1 MRASLKALRQRESP
15 AKCCN
20 TQLDLFNHSVLAH
33 DATDSTSLCLKY
45 AESARCTME
54 ARQNRGLE
62 IATTQPITSEGGVW
76 IVPSQTSSKKYTVN
90 LHIQTCTCLDYEKNG
105 LKCKHLYAVENM
117 LLLESGATLPAP
129 EKIKK
134 PTYKQE
140 WHAYNLAQTNEKAK
154 FQELLYQLCSGI
166 EEPLQHMGRPR
177 VPVADRIFAATFKT
191 YSLLSGRR
199 FSSDLM
205 EAKRRGYVE
214 RMPTYSAIYRYLES
228 EELTPYLRQ
237 LIIESSLPLKN
248 IERDFAVDSSG
259 FSTGIYQKW
268 VDAKWGNPRA
278 DVKTKINK
286 QEWVK
291 VHVMCGCTTNIVTS
305 VEITDGHAGDSP
317 RFRPLVET
325 TSENFVMN
333 SVCADKAYS
342 SNKNLQL
349 VVSKAAQPFI
359 AFKLN
364 AKADKR
370 NSSVWNRLYHYFMY
384 NQDEFM
390 RRYHRRSNV
399 ETTFSMIKAKFG
411 ERLRSKTETAQ
422 KNEVLCKILAH
433 NLCCVIQSM
442 YELGIEP
449 NFQEG
454 LS

>member
-1 MRASLKALRQRESP
+1 M
-15 AKCCN
+15 N
-20 TQLDLFNHSVLAH
+20 
-33 DATDSTSLCLKY
+33 
-45 AESARCTME
+45 
-54 ARQNRGLE
+54 ARQNKGLE
-62 IATTQPITSEGGVW
+62 IATQHEITREGNAWV
-76 IVPSQTSSKKYTVN
+76 VPSQTSSKKYTVN
-90 LHIQTCTCLDYEKNG
+90 LFLQTCTCADFDSHRI
-105 LKCKHLYAVENM
+105 KCKHIHAAEATLAK
-117 LLLESGATLPAP
+117 ESGATLPTP

-154 FQELLYQLCSGI
+154 FQELLYELCRNL

-199 FSSDLM
+199 FTSDLQ
-205 EAKRRGYVE
+205 EATRRGYVE

-237 LIIESSLPLKN
+237 LIIESSLPLKS
-248 IERDFAVDSSG
+248 IEYDFAVDSSG
-259 FSTGIYQKW
+259 FSTGVYQKW
-268 VDAKWGNPRA
+268 VDAKWGNPLA

-291 VHVMCGCTTNIVTS
+291 VHLMCGCTTNIVTS
-305 VEITDGHAGDSP
+305 VEITDAHAGDSP

-325 TSENFVMN
+325 TAENFVMN
-333 SVCADKAYS
+333 SVVADKAYS
-342 SNKNLQL
+342 SAPNLKL
-349 VVSKAAQPFI
+349 VLAKGAQPFI
-359 AFKLN
+359 PFRSN
-364 AKADKR
+364 TNPDEKR
-370 NSSVWNRLYHYFMY
+370 SGSVWKRLYHYFMY

-411 ERLRSKTETAQ
+411 EKLRSKTETAQ

-433 NLCCVIQSM
+433 NLCCIIQSM
-442 YELGIEP
+442 YELGVDVD
-449 NFQEG
+449 FSAG

>member
-1 MRASLKALRQRESP
+1 MRASLKALRQSKSP
-15 AKCCN
+15 AKCVN
-20 TQLDLFNHSVLAH
+20 TQLDLFNHSVVQH
-33 DATDSTSLCLKY
+33 TVTDSLALCLNH
-45 AESARCTME
+45 AESAIGTME
-54 ARQNRGLE
+54 VKQIRGLE
-62 IATTQPITSEGGVW
+62 IASSQEITRDGNVFL
-76 IVPSQTSSKKYTVN
+76 VPSQTSSKKYAVN
-90 LHIQTCTCLDYEKNG
+90 LFINTCTCLDYEKNG
-105 LKCKHLYAVENM
+105 LKCKHLYAVECH
-117 LLLESGATLPAP
+117 LLKESGATLPTP
-129 EKIKK
+129 EKVKK

-154 FQELLYQLCSGI
+154 FQELLYELCHQI
-166 EEPLQHMGRPR
+166 EEPMQHMGRPR
-177 VPVADRIFAATFKT
+177 ISVADRIFAATFKA

-199 FSSDLM
+199 FTSDLM
-205 EAKRRGYVE
+205 EAKRRDYVE
-214 RMPTYSAIYRYLES
+214 RMPTFSAIYRYLES
-228 EELTPYLRQ
+228 EELTPYLKQ
-237 LIIESSLPLKN
+237 LIIESSLPLKS

-259 FSTGIYQKW
+259 FSTGVYKKW
-268 VDAKWGNPRA
+268 VDAKWGNPLA

-286 QEWVK
+286 QEWIK
-291 VHVMCGCTTNIVTS
+291 VHLMCGCTTNIVTS
-305 VEITDGHAGDSP
+305 VEISDAHAGDSP

-333 SVCADKAYS
+333 SVVADKAYS

-359 AFKLN
+359 AFRTN

-370 NSSVWNRLYHYFMY
+370 NSAVWNRLFHYFMY
-384 NQDEFM
+384 NQEEFM

-442 YELGIEP
+442 YELGIDAD
-449 NFQEG
+449 FG
-454 LS
+454 AA